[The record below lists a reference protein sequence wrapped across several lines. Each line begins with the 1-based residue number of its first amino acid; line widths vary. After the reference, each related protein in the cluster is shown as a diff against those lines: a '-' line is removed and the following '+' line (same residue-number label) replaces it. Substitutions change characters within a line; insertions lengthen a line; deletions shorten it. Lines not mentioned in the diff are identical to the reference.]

1 MISSHTRLTT
11 IALLALL
18 FLSSCPGVGPR
29 GGVDLLTLR
38 DDLDRESIRRAVHNS
53 LKYLDALPSVQ
64 TVGEWPR
71 KFTAKEVK
79 ESLNAFM
86 GLLDSLDQQESLMAA
101 IHSQFDMV
109 ESVNHAG
116 EEVLF
121 TGYYQPV
128 IEASLEESPVFRYPI
143 YGRPTDLLEADIG
156 HFGPELQQERIV
168 GRVEG
173 RRFVPYLSRH
183 EIDGLGRLKG
193 KGFEIAW
200 AKDPVDLFFLHI
212 QGSGLLRLQEGRL
225 LQLNYAASN
234 GRPYTS
240 IGKVLLDRKRIRE
253 EEISM
258 QSLRRYLR
266 DHPEEQKQIFS
277 ENQRYIFFRVVEEG
291 PVGSLGVPLTAGRS
305 IATDRR
311 LFPKAALAFIVTQRP
326 VLDPS
331 GKLVGWEPFSRFVL
345 NQDTGSA
352 IRGGQ
357 RVDLF
362 FGTGREAAAAAGH
375 MKSTGKLYFLM
386 KKGL

>member
-1 MISSHTRLTT
+1 MISSYTRLTI

-18 FLSSCPGVGPR
+18 LLSSCPAVDPR

-53 LKYLDALPSVQ
+53 LKYLDAVPSDQ

-71 KFTAKEVK
+71 KLTAKEVK

-86 GLLDSLDQQESLMAA
+86 ELLDRLDQQESLMAA
-101 IHSQFDMV
+101 IHSNFDV
-109 ESVNHAG
+109 YESAEQSG
-116 EEVLF
+116 GEVLF

-128 IEASLEESPVFRYPI
+128 IEGSLEESPVYRYPI
-143 YGRPTDLLEADIG
+143 YGRPADLLDADVG
-156 HFGPELQQERIV
+156 SFGPELQRERIM

-173 RRFVPYLSRH
+173 RRFVPYFSRH
-183 EIDGLGRLKG
+183 EIDELGWLKG
-193 KGFEIAW
+193 KGIEIAW

-212 QGSGLLRLQEGRL
+212 QGSGLLRLQDGRL

-234 GRPYTS
+234 GRRYTS
-240 IGKVLLDRKRIRE
+240 IGKVLLDQKRIRE

-266 DHPEEQKQIFS
+266 DHPEEQDQIFS

-305 IATDRR
+305 IATDKR
-311 LFPKAALAFIVTQRP
+311 LFPKAALAFIVTQGP
-326 VLDPS
+326 LLDSS

-352 IRGGQ
+352 IRGRE
-357 RVDLF
+357 RVDLY
-362 FGTGREAAAAAGH
+362 FGTGPEAAAAAGY

-386 KKGL
+386 KKGM